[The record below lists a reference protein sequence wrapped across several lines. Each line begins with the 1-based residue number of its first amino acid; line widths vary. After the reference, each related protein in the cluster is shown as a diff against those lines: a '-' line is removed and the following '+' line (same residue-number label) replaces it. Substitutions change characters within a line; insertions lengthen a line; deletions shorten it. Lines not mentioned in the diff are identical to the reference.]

1 MVELV
6 DIIAEEDREGAES
19 FAYPGGSLSLRRE
32 VFAVT
37 RHF

>member
-19 FAYPGGSLSLRRE
+19 FAYPGRVFSLCRGL
-32 VFAVT
+32 FAVT